1 LDSNEEKMSY
11 LKQLKTPL
19 FKVFQPEG
27 VAEALAETFKSGF
40 IAEGAKTA
48 QFKDE
53 VGKFIHNQQTVLMN
67 SCTMAIAVAY
77 RLCGVGP
84 GSEVVTTP
92 LTCVASNQPI
102 LSLGAKAVWADCDR
116 KTGMITAETIK
127 PKLTERTRAILVLH
141 KEGDL
146 ARMDEIIALAH
157 SHGIKV
163 IEDAAH
169 AFGARYKDRP
179 VGTIG
184 DFACFSFQAIKHIT
198 TGDGGALSCRSEED
212 FHRAKRLKWF
222 GVDRDARTD
231 ISPWEQDVPEWGYK
245 GNMNDL
251 ASTVGL
257 LQIKHADQIVKR
269 FHEVGERYSTLLNG
283 VPGVTLIQR
292 DSADYSSYWAY
303 CLVVE
308 NRKGLIAKLNENGI
322 GAAQIHPRNDIYSMF
337 KESKCE
343 LPETDWFNPRELCIP
358 SGWWV
363 TDEEQDRICDVIKS
377 GW

>member
-1 LDSNEEKMSY
+1 MSY
-11 LKQLKTPL
+11 LKPLKTPL

-27 VAEALAETFKSGF
+27 IAKAVADTFSSGF

-48 QFKDE
+48 QFQQE
-53 VGKFIHNQQTVLMN
+53 VGKFIHNPQTVLMN
-67 SCTMAIAVAY
+67 SCTMAITVAY
-77 RLCGVGP
+77 RLCGVEP
-84 GSEVVTTP
+84 GTEVVTTP

-116 KTGMITAETIK
+116 ATGMITADTIK
-127 PKLTERTRAILVLH
+127 PKLTEKTKAILVLH

-146 ARMDEIIALAH
+146 ARMDEILKLAH

-163 IEDAAH
+163 IEDSAH
-169 AFGARYKDRP
+169 AFGASYKGRP
-179 VGTIG
+179 VGTVG

-198 TGDGGALSCRSEED
+198 TGDGGALSCKSEED
-212 FHRAKRLKWF
+212 FLRAKRLKWF

-231 ISPWEQDVPEWGYK
+231 ISPWEQDVKEWGYK

-251 ASTVGL
+251 QSTVGL
-257 LQIKHADQIVKR
+257 EQIKHAHEIVSR
-269 FHEVGERYSTLLNG
+269 FHAVGERYSKLLKD

-292 DSADYSSYWAY
+292 DEADYSSYWAY
-303 CLVVE
+303 CMVVE
-308 NRKGLIAKLNENGI
+308 NRKGLITKLHDNGI

-337 KESKCE
+337 EESKCV
-343 LPETDWFNPRELCIP
+343 LPETDWFNSRELSIP

-363 TDEEQDRICDVIKS
+363 TDEEQDRICEVIRS